1 MEPPRINENEATM
14 VMVRG
19 SPSTATPAATAT
31 AGLT

>member
-1 MEPPRINENEATM
+1 MSANDTTIVAVN
-14 VMVRG
+14 G